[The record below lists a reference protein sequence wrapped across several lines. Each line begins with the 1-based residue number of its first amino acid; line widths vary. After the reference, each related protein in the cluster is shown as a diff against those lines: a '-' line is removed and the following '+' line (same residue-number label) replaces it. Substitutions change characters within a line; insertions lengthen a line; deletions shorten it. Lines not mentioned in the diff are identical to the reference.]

1 MKTLYLIRHAQSGA
15 NIGGISQPERD
26 ICLSAT
32 GQQQALALVSHLP
45 SHRPVWVSEM
55 RRTQQT
61 AAPYCQRYAITPQV
75 LPVLNEFSCLSFDLI
90 RGMDGAARRPLAQ
103 AYWQRANPEECTGTG
118 ADRFIDFHQRIEHF
132 LHTWQHLPDG
142 SLLFGHGIWIGLLLW
157 KLLGFAAHRSADM
170 RAFRAWQS
178 QLPMPN
184 TAIWQLNGTPLQPLY
199 LHYLGNAHSEKPLQ

>member
-1 MKTLYLIRHAQSGA
+1 MKTLYLIRHAQSEA

-142 SLLFGHGIWIGLLLW
+142 SFPDHRLIGDLMVDGLVIIQVRD
-157 KLLGFAAHRSADM
+157 GFRIRVVERVD
-170 RAFRAWQS
+170 
-178 QLPMPN
+178 
-184 TAIWQLNGTPLQPLY
+184 PL
-199 LHYLGNAHSEKPLQ
+199 A

>member
-1 MKTLYLIRHAQSGA
+1 MKTLYLIRHAQSEA

-45 SHRPVWVSEM
+45 AHRPVWVSEM

-90 RGMDGAARRPLAQ
+90 RGMDGVALIFMPRLNLMA
-103 AYWQRANPEECTGTG
+103 ES
-118 ADRFIDFHQRIEHF
+118 F
-132 LHTWQHLPDG
+132 LRYQ
-142 SLLFGHGIWIGLLLW
+142 
-157 KLLGFAAHRSADM
+157 
-170 RAFRAWQS
+170 
-178 QLPMPN
+178 
-184 TAIWQLNGTPLQPLY
+184 
-199 LHYLGNAHSEKPLQ
+199 